1 MTDLESVL
9 LADVSVP
16 LQDLEIL
23 EDLPFAVL
31 EGEGDG
37 VVAEQIRVVLRNN
50 FLVPVSFTFHMT

>member
-23 EDLPFAVL
+23 EDLPLAVL

-37 VVAEQIRVVLRNN
+37 VVAEPIRVVLRNN
-50 FLVPVSFTFHMT
+50 FLVPVSFTFHVT

>member
-23 EDLPFAVL
+23 EDLPLAVL

-37 VVAEQIRVVLRNN
+37 VVAEQIRVVLRNY
-50 FLVPVSFTFHMT
+50 FLVPVSFTFHVT